1 MVCPSC
7 SKRLP
12 ATVRYCAYCG
22 AAITLRQRAES
33 LGREALTPGQRAR
46 LGLGALGALGGGL
59 VGGLAGWA
67 LGDVVLGSL
76 VGAFGVAASA
86 VLSDL
91 TAAQVFDRAAAE
103 RFGQGYGALGGSLT
117 ALGGLLIALTLALQS
132 SAPHGWRAYVA
143 LLSGGLYIGLFCA
156 LAGGLIGAA
165 AGLLAGRL
173 LAVAGRTV
181 MQRRGVLIGAAMAWT
196 LGAVLGG
203 VFAGDF
209 AARMSSTDRIEG
221 AIQGMV
227 MQVVLGVLV
236 LTQVQRLLRRWRDWW
251 TSRP

>member
-7 SKRLP
+7 GKRLP
-12 ATVRYCAYCG
+12 VTVRYCAYCG
-22 AAITLRQRAES
+22 AAITLRQRAEA
-33 LGREALTPGQRAR
+33 LGREALTPGQRSR
-46 LGLGALGALGGGL
+46 LALGGLGALGGGL

-86 VLSDL
+86 MLSDL
-91 TAAQVFDRAAAE
+91 TAAPVYDRTAAQ
-103 RFGQGYGALGGSLT
+103 RFGQGYGALGGSLA
-117 ALGGLLIALTLALQS
+117 ALGGMLIALSLAFQS
-132 SAPHGWRAYVA
+132 GAPHDWRAYVA
-143 LLSGGLYIGLFCA
+143 LVSGGLYIGLFCA

-165 AGLLAGRL
+165 SGLLAGRL

-181 MQRRGVLIGAAMAWT
+181 LQRRGVLIGAAMAWT
-196 LGAVLGG
+196 LGSVLGG

-227 MQVVLGVLV
+227 MQVVIGVLV
-236 LTQVQRLLRRWRDWW
+236 LSQVQRFVRRWRDWW
-251 TSRP
+251 GGRP